1 MPIFCLVPVLDNLV
15 TFTFIIVIELG
26 VQKCRGA
33 GVGTCFLANYSSKA
47 KYLQG
52 AKWRPRL
59 SFRHLANIC
68 RSTYLLD
75 TLFTK
80 FWKNHIKLLHKFIG
94 EMWKQQQH
102 ATTTYEIH
110 FSSCFFFDLS
120 YRPISR
126 QNPEPSNLSPL
137 VRQALFGFFGWILCI
152 LMWNSEWILL

>member
-1 MPIFCLVPVLDNLV
+1 M
-15 TFTFIIVIELG
+15 
-26 VQKCRGA
+26 
-33 GVGTCFLANYSSKA
+33 
-47 KYLQG
+47 QG

-59 SFRHLANIC
+59 SFKHLANIC

-102 ATTTYEIH
+102 TTTTYEIH

-137 VRQALFGFFGWILCI
+137 VRQALLLTTLCWSLVSLKKILRDTETPTHTESARI
-152 LMWNSEWILL
+152 GRTQNKLTNQSTPQIM

>member
-1 MPIFCLVPVLDNLV
+1 M
-15 TFTFIIVIELG
+15 
-26 VQKCRGA
+26 
-33 GVGTCFLANYSSKA
+33 
-47 KYLQG
+47 QG
-52 AKWRPRL
+52 AKWRPML

-126 QNPEPSNLSPL
+126 QNPEPRNLSPL
-137 VRQALFGFFGWILCI
+137 VRQALLNNHHKQRLVKIWNMRLVGKKLRCFKTILSVWS
-152 LMWNSEWILL
+152 LYWNLEFKTFVSLTIMYKETKIISPIQSTYLFW

>member
-1 MPIFCLVPVLDNLV
+1 MIWQECSWSRLG
-15 TFTFIIVIELG
+15 FILWIELG

-52 AKWRPRL
+52 AKWRPTL

-110 FSSCFFFDLS
+110 FRSCFFFDLS

-137 VRQALFGFFGWILCI
+137 VRQALFFNGMFILFYF
-152 LMWNSEWILL
+152 LLWCQQSY

>member
-1 MPIFCLVPVLDNLV
+1 MN
-15 TFTFIIVIELG
+15 TFLNPCFKKIVIKTFISYFFLFGSAKNFIELG

-52 AKWRPRL
+52 AKWRRML

-110 FSSCFFFDLS
+110 FRSCFFFDLS

-137 VRQALFGFFGWILCI
+137 VRQALFNKCL
-152 LMWNSEWILL
+152 

>member
-1 MPIFCLVPVLDNLV
+1 MCAAKRK
-15 TFTFIIVIELG
+15 IELG

-110 FSSCFFFDLS
+110 FSSCFFS
-120 YRPISR
+120 ICYKKIITKIITTK
-126 QNPEPSNLSPL
+126 
-137 VRQALFGFFGWILCI
+137 VRAHETLIFSELFCARGWMKLFVGELGHNFYKYQFFFVKAGF
-152 LMWNSEWILL
+152 

>member
-1 MPIFCLVPVLDNLV
+1 MQSSPFNRKLISPSRLRLTIAMLE
-15 TFTFIIVIELG
+15 IMESQLSIRRIELG

-52 AKWRPRL
+52 AKWRPML

-137 VRQALFGFFGWILCI
+137 VRQALLTHSF
-152 LMWNSEWILL
+152 

>member
-1 MPIFCLVPVLDNLV
+1 M
-15 TFTFIIVIELG
+15 
-26 VQKCRGA
+26 
-33 GVGTCFLANYSSKA
+33 
-47 KYLQG
+47 QG
-52 AKWRPRL
+52 AKWRPML

-137 VRQALFGFFGWILCI
+137 VRQALLQFFKYSDKIQNFKLWNLQIFENSLPFRICTFLQKIWICPHF
-152 LMWNSEWILL
+152 